1 MLLAGTVAAA
11 DPVDKPAPRRVPG
24 FDVNALDQSVN
35 ACTDFY
41 QFACGGWISRNP
53 VPADRAR
60 WGRFD
65 ELTERNQAAL
75 RAILDKAASS
85 AADRQIG
92 DYYTACMDEK
102 GIEALGLRP
111 VKATLDRIASLKT
124 RASWPARSLACTRRA
139 STCCSD
145 SARSRTSR
153 TRPR

>member
-1 MLLAGTVAAA
+1 MNDRRAILAVLLAAAVVAAPA
-11 DPVDKPAPRRVPG
+11 TCAAQAATTPPAAEPVDKPGPRRVPG

-65 ELTERNQAAL
+65 ELAERNQAAL

-92 DYYTACMDEK
+92 DYYTACMDER
-102 GIEALGLRP
+102 GIETLGLRP
-111 VKATLDRIASLKT
+111 VKPSP
-124 RASWPARSLACTRRA
+124 SQ
-139 STCCSD
+139 
-145 SARSRTSR
+145 
-153 TRPR
+153 